1 MLAQQW
7 IFRRRMIKA
16 EAGQEFLPSR
26 SRVALFAT
34 LFKGALVRVDMAV
47 NASAETH
54 ALESRRTTRH
64 VGLMTLFTCHLNMQP
79 SQWITRLGMVE
90 LFRGLPIADV
100 VAALAVVSE
109 LALVG
114 IGMAREAFLREAEE
128 RFAEIF
134 VLDQAALVA
143 LNVLRGMALSA
154 RDIRVFAF
162 QGVAR
167 QFVIELVF

>member
-1 MLAQQW
+1 
-7 IFRRRMIKA
+7 
-16 EAGQEFLPSR
+16 
-26 SRVALFAT
+26 
-34 LFKGALVRVDMAV
+34 
-47 NASAETH
+47 
-54 ALESRRTTRH
+54 
-64 VGLMTLFTCHLNMQP
+64 
-79 SQWITRLGMVE
+79 MVE

-109 LALVG
+109 LALVW

-143 LNVLRGMALSA
+143 LNVFRRVALGA

-167 QFVIELVF
+167 QLVIELVF